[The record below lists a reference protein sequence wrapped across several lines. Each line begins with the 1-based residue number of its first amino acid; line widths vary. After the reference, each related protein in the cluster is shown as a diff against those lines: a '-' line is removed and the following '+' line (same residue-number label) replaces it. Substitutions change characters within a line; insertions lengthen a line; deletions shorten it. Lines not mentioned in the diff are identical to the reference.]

1 MMSGNLILTAIINGS
16 IRNYTPQDKA
26 GLFQGIRMI
35 FMVMLPMIIG
45 PIIGA
50 LVIKNSGNTYVD
62 LGVVK
67 KFLHQ
72 QSG

>member
-1 MMSGNLILTAIINGS
+1 
-16 IRNYTPQDKA
+16 
-26 GLFQGIRMI
+26 
-35 FMVMLPMIIG
+35 MIIG

-67 KFLHQ
+67 EVPTPAIWLASVIVATLILIPFYF
-72 QSG
+72 